1 MFCFRWPQTIVILLP
16 HTVYS
21 IALNFCLHFTISS
34 LKKTK
39 KTNRISS
46 FVYFF
51 FFYVAGQN
59 EAIRASLPYPFFM
72 IYVSSTRLY
81 YLAMTY
87 MLPPRQQLSG
97 WFWGPL
103 TCVCCSFLWNTKYST
118 SSWEWPRELTMTHT
132 NCLSAAGV
140 THVNIWQRSRENQHT
155 HNNKK
160 WLWKKKIIR
169 LS

>member
-46 FVYFF
+46 FVFF
-51 FFYVAGQN
+51 FFLRCWSKWSHTCIPTV
-59 EAIRASLPYPFFM
+59 PFFYDLCEQHAVVPCDDIHVTTTSAAERM
-72 IYVSSTRLY
+72 ILRPTDLCMLFFFMKHKIFYVFVGVATWIDDD
-81 YLAMTY
+81 AHK
-87 MLPPRQQLSG
+87 LPVGSRCDPRQH
-97 WFWGPL
+97 L
-103 TCVCCSFLWNTKYST
+103 TAVTWK
-118 SSWEWPRELTMTHT
+118 PAHT
-132 NCLSAAGV
+132 QQQKMAL
-140 THVNIWQRSRENQHT
+140 
-155 HNNKK
+155 
-160 WLWKKKIIR
+160 KKKIIR

>member
-46 FVYFF
+46 FVYIFF
-51 FFYVAGQN
+51 LRCWSKWSHTCIPTVPFFYDLCEQHAVVPCDDIHVTTTSAA
-59 EAIRASLPYPFFM
+59 ERM
-72 IYVSSTRLY
+72 ILRPTDLCILFV
-81 YLAMTY
+81 
-87 MLPPRQQLSG
+87 
-97 WFWGPL
+97 
-103 TCVCCSFLWNTKYST
+103 FLWNTKYST

-160 WLWKKKIIR
+160 WLWKKK
-169 LS
+169 L